1 MNKAFFTLII
11 CLLSSLAFAQNPD
24 AICGIYYMVDPF
36 SKEGSQ
42 VEIYRASNGDYEGKV
57 VWVENPKKK
66 KFLGLVFMTTLRYN
80 ATEKEYQNGTLKYP
94 GKKGTFSTFMSITDE
109 KRLKVRGYWGFA
121 ALGKTMYWYR
131 EAKVR
136 EQKD

>member
-1 MNKAFFTLII
+1 MKKILFSFIFA
-11 CLLSSLAFAQNPD
+11 LLSMSVFAQNPD
-24 AICGIYYMVDPF
+24 AICGIYHMVDPF

-42 VEIYRASNGDYEGKV
+42 VEIYKAANGDYEGKV

-80 ATEKEYQNGTLKYP
+80 AEKNEYQKGTLKYP
-94 GKKGTFSTFMSITDE
+94 GKSGTFSTYMTIVDD
-109 KRLKVRGYWGFA
+109 KKLKVRGYWGVA

-131 EAKVR
+131 ETKVR

>member
-1 MNKAFFTLII
+1 MRKIVISLII
-11 CLLSSLAFAQNPD
+11 CLYGLTIFAQNPD

-42 VEIYRASNGDYEGKV
+42 VEIFKASNGDYEGKV

-66 KFLGLVFMTTLRYN
+66 KFLGLVFMTTLQYN
-80 ATEKEYQNGTLKYP
+80 AEKKEYQNGTLKYP
-94 GKKGTFSTFMSITDE
+94 GKPGTFSTFMSIVDN
-109 KRLKVRGYWGFA
+109 KKLKVRGYWGVA

-131 EAKVR
+131 EDKVR
-136 EQKD
+136 VQKD

>member
-1 MNKAFFTLII
+1 MKKVIFSLIVSFFCCGI
-11 CLLSSLAFAQNPD
+11 FAQNPD
-24 AICGIYYMVDPF
+24 AICGIYHMVDPF

-42 VEIYRASNGDYEGKV
+42 VEIYRATNGDYEGKV

-66 KFLGLVFMTTLRYN
+66 KFLGLVFMTTLKYN
-80 ATEKEYQNGTLKYP
+80 AEKKEYQNGTLKYP
-94 GKKGTFSTFMSITDE
+94 GKPGTFSAFMTIVDSKE
-109 KRLKVRGYWGFA
+109 LKVRGYWGFA

-131 EAKVR
+131 EDKVR

>member
-1 MNKAFFTLII
+1 MKKILFSVCFCI
-11 CLLSSLAFAQNPD
+11 LSVCAIAQNAD
-24 AICGIYYMVDPF
+24 AICGIYHMTDPF

-42 VEIYRASNGDYEGKV
+42 VEIYKTTDGTYEGKV

-66 KFLGLVFMTTLRYN
+66 NFLGLIFLTKLSYN
-80 ATEKEYQNGTLKYP
+80 KEKNEYQNGVLKYP
-94 GKKGTFSTFMSITDE
+94 GKKGTFSTYMSIADE
-109 KRLKVRGYWGFA
+109 TRLKVRGYWGVA

-136 EQKD
+136 AQN

>member
-1 MNKAFFTLII
+1 MT
-11 CLLSSLAFAQNPD
+11 
-24 AICGIYYMVDPF
+24 DPF

-42 VEIYRASNGDYEGKV
+42 VEIYKTADGTYEGKV

-66 KFLGLVFMTTLRYN
+66 NFLGLVFLTKLSYN
-80 ATEKEYQNGTLKYP
+80 KEKKEYQNGVLKYP
-94 GKKGTFSTFMSITDE
+94 GKKGTFSTYMSIADE
-109 KRLKVRGYWGFA
+109 TRLKVRGYWGVA

-136 EQKD
+136 VQN

>member
-1 MNKAFFTLII
+1 MKKILFSVCFCI
-11 CLLSSLAFAQNPD
+11 LSVCAIAQSPD
-24 AICGIYYMVDPF
+24 AICGIYHMTDPF

-42 VEIYRASNGDYEGKV
+42 VEIYKTADGTYEGKV

-66 KFLGLVFMTTLRYN
+66 NFLGLVFLTKLSYN
-80 ATEKEYQNGTLKYP
+80 KEKKEYQNGVLKYP
-94 GKKGTFSTFMSITDE
+94 GKKGTFSTYMSIADE
-109 KRLKVRGYWGFA
+109 TRLKVRGYWGVA

-136 EQKD
+136 VQN

>member
-1 MNKAFFTLII
+1 MKKTFLILII
-11 CLLSSLAFAQNPD
+11 CLLSSFTFAQNPD

-42 VEIYRASNGDYEGKV
+42 VEIYRAANGDYEGKV
-57 VWVENPKKK
+57 VWVENPQKK

-80 ATEKEYQNGTLKYP
+80 AVEKEYQNGTLKYP
-94 GKKGTFSTFMSITDE
+94 GKKGTFSTFMSIADE
-109 KRLKVRGYWGFA
+109 KKLKVRGYWGFA

-131 EAKVR
+131 EDKIR
-136 EQKD
+136 KQCD

>member
-1 MNKAFFTLII
+1 MKKALFITILALF
-11 CLLSSLAFAQNPD
+11 CLSVFAQNPD
-24 AICGIYYMVDPF
+24 AICGIYHMTDPF

-42 VEIYRASNGDYEGKV
+42 VEIYRADNGDYEGKV

-80 ATEKEYQNGTLKYP
+80 AEKKEYQNGTLKYP
-94 GKKGTFSTFMSITDE
+94 GKSGTFSTYMTIVDE
-109 KRLKVRGYWGFA
+109 KRLKVRGYWGVA

-131 EAKVR
+131 ETKVR